1 MRTKFISIPALL
13 SLTGLLVNACLPPSY
28 AATPTPTVDIIG
40 TTAAQLASM
49 MLTQTAAAH
58 TSTPLP
64 ATNTPIPFFTDTPT
78 LEPTPAVTS
87 IPIIAGAT
95 ACYAGP
101 GSSYSLVSNLL
112 DTEEVVVMGIGSVPG
127 WYVIENPYYGS
138 LCWVSAQNLTLGPD
152 FDPASLPTIN
162 PP

>member
-1 MRTKFISIPALL
+1 MRIKNIAASTLL
-13 SLTGLLVNACLPPSY
+13 LLASMLVNACLPQSN
-28 AATPTPTVDIIG
+28 ANPTPTVDVIG

-49 MLTQTAAAH
+49 MLTQTAAAY
-58 TSTPLP
+58 TPTPLP
-64 ATNTPIPFFTDTPT
+64 VTDTPIPIFTDTPAAP
-78 LEPTPAVTS
+78 PTPAVTS
-87 IPIIAGAT
+87 IPKITGNT

-101 GSSYSLVSNLL
+101 GSSYGLVSNLA
-112 DTEEVVVMGIGSVPG
+112 DTEEVIIMGVGSVQG

-152 FDPASLPTIN
+152 FDQASLPVIN

>member
-1 MRTKFISIPALL
+1 MRPTFLAAPILL
-13 SLTGLLVNACLPPSY
+13 SLTGFLMNACLPPSNPN
-28 AATPTPTVDIIG
+28 PTPTIDIIG

-49 MLTQTAAAH
+49 MLTQTAAAY
-58 TSTPLP
+58 TPTPFPSTDTPVPL
-64 ATNTPIPFFTDTPT
+64 FTDTPT

-87 IPIIAGAT
+87 IPKIAGAT

-101 GSSYSLVSNLL
+101 GSSYGLVSNLS
-112 DTEEVVVMGIGSVPG
+112 DTEEVIVMGIGSVPG

-138 LCWVSAQNLTLGPD
+138 LCWVSSQNLTLGPD
-152 FDPASLPTIN
+152 FDPSSLPTIN